1 MQLVPS
7 MPGVWV
13 HWVTKSIKNAQPAIL
28 RLHKPSLEQA
38 MLTPLPIGQSRPVRS
53 LLLRGESITAFS
65 LQQLVDGLD
74 ERPMAAIRLLEV
86 G

>member
-1 MQLVPS
+1 
-7 MPGVWV
+7 
-13 HWVTKSIKNAQPAIL
+13 
-28 RLHKPSLEQA
+28 